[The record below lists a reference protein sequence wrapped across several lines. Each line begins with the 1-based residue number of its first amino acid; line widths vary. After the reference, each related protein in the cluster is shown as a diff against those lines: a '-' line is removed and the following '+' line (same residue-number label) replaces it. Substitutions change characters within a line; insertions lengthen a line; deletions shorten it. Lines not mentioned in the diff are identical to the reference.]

1 MERFKTRKPPKNHPS
16 EVPENVWKS
25 IPLLMEVA
33 SQAKNVERWIPC
45 YIDYSKMRLL
55 SKECRSKDLCKEIK
69 LYQKHK
75 DLNKNHINYKEEILQ
90 NQNESEYDDWRRM
103 PQISRKNINS
113 PKLSHEPPLAPK
125 SH

>member
-1 MERFKTRKPPKNHPS
+1 
-16 EVPENVWKS
+16 
-25 IPLLMEVA
+25 
-33 SQAKNVERWIPC
+33 
-45 YIDYSKMRLL
+45 MRLL
-55 SKECRSKDLCKEIK
+55 SKESRSKDLCTEIK

-75 DLNKNHINYKEEILQ
+75 DLNKNHIHYKEEILQ